1 MEDIQTVEITK
12 RPGQSLGFYIRE
24 GNGRDR
30 FDGVFISRIA
40 AGGVAELNGLLK
52 VGDEILSVN
61 TVPVSGRRLDDV
73 VISMSVSRR
82 LLLSVRPSVIISSE
96 TNSSSSL
103 SGLGATDEDD
113 AASTSTPVVVVR
125 SGSRGSTTGDEL
137 VRYTNGL
144 RLCYVPSCL
153 HCLDLHKD
161 NRDNRSHQ

>member
-1 MEDIQTVEITK
+1 MDEVQTVEITK

-30 FDGVFISRIA
+30 SDGVFISRLA
-40 AGGVAELNGLLK
+40 PGGVAEMNGLLK

-82 LLLSVRPSVIISSE
+82 LLLTVRPSVTISSE

-113 AASTSTPVVVVR
+113 AGSTSTPVVVVR
-125 SGSRGSTTGDEL
+125 SGSRGSTSADEL
-137 VRYTNGL
+137 ARYSNG
-144 RLCYVPSCL
+144 P
-153 HCLDLHKD
+153 
-161 NRDNRSHQ
+161 RSVAPAC

>member
-1 MEDIQTVEITK
+1 MDEVQTVEITK

-30 FDGVFISRIA
+30 ADGVFISRLA
-40 AGGVAELNGLLK
+40 AGGVAETNGLLR

-61 TVPVSGRRLDDV
+61 TVSVAGRRLDDV

-82 LLLSVRPSVIISSE
+82 LLLTVRPCATISSE

-113 AASTSTPVVVVR
+113 AGSTSTPVVVVR
-125 SGSRGSTTGDEL
+125 SGPGSTSAADEL
-137 VRYTNGL
+137 AFARYSNGPRSVRVAL
-144 RLCYVPSCL
+144 RYVCA
-153 HCLDLHKD
+153 D
-161 NRDNRSHQ
+161 

>member
-1 MEDIQTVEITK
+1 MDEIQTVEITK

-30 FDGVFISRIA
+30 SDGVFISRLA

-82 LLLSVRPSVIISSE
+82 LLLSVRPAPPISSE

-103 SGLGATDEDD
+103 SALVATDDDD

-125 SGSRGSTTGDEL
+125 SGSRGSTSADEL
-137 VRYTNGL
+137 ARYASNGL
-144 RLCYVPSCL
+144 RSVDISLVYCNHS
-153 HCLDLHKD
+153 
-161 NRDNRSHQ
+161 RSACFSVCPR

>member
-1 MEDIQTVEITK
+1 MVDVQTVEITK

-24 GNGRDR
+24 GNSRDR
-30 FDGVFISRIA
+30 SDGVFISRLA

-61 TVPVSGRRLDDV
+61 TVAVSGRRLDDV

-82 LLLSVRPSVIISSE
+82 LLLRIRPSPPLSSE

-103 SGLGATDEDD
+103 SGLGATDEDE

-125 SGSRGSTTGDEL
+125 SGSRGSTSADEL
-137 VRYTNGL
+137 TRYTNGF
-144 RLCYVPSCL
+144 R
-153 HCLDLHKD
+153 
-161 NRDNRSHQ
+161 